1 MTQVEF
7 KLVAQKVLNVL
18 KYSIMEKVKIFH
30 VGNKKGL
37 RKLIKLLDEQG
48 VNHTLTKKTKVNK
61 HYGIEYTIKNGVI
74 ALIEHAKVIELM
86 KTAKKAA

>member
-1 MTQVEF
+1 
-7 KLVAQKVLNVL
+7 
-18 KYSIMEKVKIFH
+18 MEKVKVFH

-48 VNHTLTKKTKVNK
+48 VQHTLTKKTKINK

-74 ALIEHAKVIELM
+74 VLIGHAKVIELM
-86 KTAKKAA
+86 KAVKKAA

>member
-1 MTQVEF
+1 M
-7 KLVAQKVLNVL
+7 K
-18 KYSIMEKVKIFH
+18 KVKIFR

-74 ALIEHAKVIELM
+74 TLIEHAKVIKLM
-86 KTAKKAA
+86 QAAKKVA

>member
-1 MTQVEF
+1 
-7 KLVAQKVLNVL
+7 
-18 KYSIMEKVKIFH
+18 MEKVKVFH

-48 VNHTLTKKTKVNK
+48 VQHTLTKKTKINK

-74 ALIEHAKVIELM
+74 VLIEHAKVIELM
-86 KTAKKAA
+86 KAVKKAAQ

>member
-1 MTQVEF
+1 
-7 KLVAQKVLNVL
+7 
-18 KYSIMEKVKIFH
+18 MEKVFH

-61 HYGIEYTIKNGVI
+61 HYGIEYTIKNDVI
-74 ALIEHAKVIELM
+74 SLMEHAKVIEL
-86 KTAKKAA
+86 KKKNKKAA

>member
-1 MTQVEF
+1 
-7 KLVAQKVLNVL
+7 
-18 KYSIMEKVKIFH
+18 MEKIFH

-48 VNHTLTKKTKVNK
+48 VDHTLTKKTKVNK

-74 ALIEHAKVIELM
+74 VLMEHTKVIELM
-86 KTAKKAA
+86 QAAKKVA